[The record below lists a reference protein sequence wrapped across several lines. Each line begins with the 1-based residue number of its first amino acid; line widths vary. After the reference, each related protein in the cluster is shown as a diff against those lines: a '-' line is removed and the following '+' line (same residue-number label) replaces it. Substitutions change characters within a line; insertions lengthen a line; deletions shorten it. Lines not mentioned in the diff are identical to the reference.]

1 LLSPLLPL
9 SGRWARDTLEQ
20 HAGDPRP
27 AALPYARLDGGDTG
41 DAFWDAAQ
49 RQLAVN
55 GELHNN
61 VRMTWGKAFL
71 AWAPS
76 PQAALRWAAS

>member
-1 LLSPLLPL
+1 MLAC
-9 SGRWARDTLEQ
+9 RWAQNTLRDHEADTRQVLQ
-20 HAGDPRP
+20 YHQ
-27 AALPYARLDGGDTG
+27 LDCGTTG

-49 RQLAVN
+49 RQLVKT

-76 PQAALRWAAS
+76 PQAALQ